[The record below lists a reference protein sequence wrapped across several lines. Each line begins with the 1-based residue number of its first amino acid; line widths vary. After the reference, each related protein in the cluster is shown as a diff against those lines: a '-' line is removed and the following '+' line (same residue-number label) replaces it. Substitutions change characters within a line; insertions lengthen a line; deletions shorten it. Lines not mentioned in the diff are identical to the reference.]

1 VYRSLGP
8 NNAKYMAQRM
18 TDNAKTRVQQ
28 AKTMLIGCAVLAA
41 IFLSG
46 LQYFVLNLPRQMES
60 PARQS
65 DGIVVITGGQQRL
78 DAGLTLLATGTASK
92 LLISGVG
99 AGLSKVIL
107 ANDLQL
113 DQTQRDL
120 LICCAELEFAAHDTR
135 GNARAARHWAET
147 NNLASLVLVTA
158 NYHMPRAKLAFEREM
173 PHIDLHYWPVSP
185 DDLHIDS
192 WWKDPG
198 LVRLLA
204 REYAKFLAEFI
215 RL

>member
-1 VYRSLGP
+1 
-8 NNAKYMAQRM
+8 M
-18 TDNAKTRVQQ
+18 
-28 AKTMLIGCAVLAA
+28 
-41 IFLSG
+41 
-46 LQYFVLNLPRQMES
+46 
-60 PARQS
+60 
-65 DGIVVITGGQQRL
+65 VITGGQQRL

-99 AGLSKVIL
+99 AGLNKVIL

-113 DQTQRDL
+113 SQTQRDL
-120 LICCAELEFAAHDTR
+120 LICCAELEFAARDTR

-147 NNLASLVLVTA
+147 NKLASLYLVTA

-173 PHIDLHYWPVSP
+173 PHIDLQYWPVSP
-185 DDLHIDS
+185 DDLHIDN
-192 WWKDPG
+192 WWTDPR

-204 REYAKFLAEFI
+204 REYAKFMAEFI

>member
-1 VYRSLGP
+1 
-8 NNAKYMAQRM
+8 MAQRM
-18 TDNAKTRVQQ
+18 TNNAKTRVQQ

-120 LICCAELEFAAHDTR
+120 LICCAELEFAARDTR
-135 GNARAARHWAET
+135 GNAKAARHWAET
-147 NNLASLVLVTA
+147 NKFASLYLVTA

-185 DDLHIDS
+185 DDLHVDS
-192 WWKDPG
+192 WWTDPG

>member
-1 VYRSLGP
+1 
-8 NNAKYMAQRM
+8 MAQNM
-18 TDNAKTRVQQ
+18 TDNVNAWFQQ
-28 AKTMLIGCAVLAA
+28 AKIVVIGCAVLAA
-41 IFLSG
+41 IFISG
-46 LQYFVLNLPRQMES
+46 LQYFVLNLPRHMEL
-60 PARQS
+60 PTRQS

-99 AGLSKVIL
+99 NGLNKAIL

-120 LICCAELEFAAHDTR
+120 LVCCAELEFKARNTL
-135 GNARAARHWAET
+135 GNARAARHWAEI
-147 NNLASLVLVTA
+147 NNLVSLYLVTA

-173 PHIDLHYWPVSP
+173 PHIELFYWPVSP
-185 DDLHIDS
+185 DDLHINN
-192 WWKDPG
+192 WWTDPG
-198 LVRLLA
+198 LIRLLA
-204 REYAKFLAEFI
+204 REYIKFLAEFI

>member
-1 VYRSLGP
+1 MVR
-8 NNAKYMAQRM
+8 NVK
-18 TDNAKTRVQQ
+18 DNAKNLVQQ
-28 AKTMLIGCAVLAA
+28 AKILVIGCAVLAA
-41 IFLSG
+41 IFISG
-46 LQYFVLNLPRQMES
+46 LQYFVLNLPRHMES
-60 PARQS
+60 PNRQS

-78 DAGLTLLATGTASK
+78 DAGLTLLATGAASK

-113 DQTQRDL
+113 DNTQRDL
-120 LICCAELEFAAHDTR
+120 LICCAELEFEARDTR
-135 GNARAARHWAET
+135 GNARAARHWAEK
-147 NNLASLVLVTA
+147 NKLASLYLVTA
-158 NYHMPRAKLAFEREM
+158 NYHMPRSKLAFEREM

-185 DDLHIDS
+185 DDLHIDN
-192 WWKDPG
+192 WWTDPG

-204 REYAKFLAEFI
+204 REYAKFMAEFI

>member
-1 VYRSLGP
+1 
-8 NNAKYMAQRM
+8 MAQNL
-18 TDNAKTRVQQ
+18 TNSFNIFFKQ
-28 AKTMLIGCAVLAA
+28 AKIIAIGCAVMAA
-41 IFLSG
+41 IFISG
-46 LQYFVLNLPRQMES
+46 LQYFVLNLPRQMAS
-60 PARQS
+60 PAHKS

-78 DAGLTLLATGTASK
+78 DAGLTLLANGAASK

-99 AGLSKVIL
+99 AGLNKVIL
-107 ANDLQL
+107 ANDLRL

-120 LICCAELEFAAHDTR
+120 LMCCAELEFAARDTR
-135 GNARAARHWAET
+135 GNARAARHWAEI
-147 NNLASLVLVTA
+147 NHIASLYLVTA

-173 PHIDLHYWPVSP
+173 PHINIQYWPVSP
-185 DDLHIDS
+185 DDLQIDS
-192 WWKDPG
+192 WWTNLR

>member
-1 VYRSLGP
+1 
-8 NNAKYMAQRM
+8 MAQNM
-18 TDNAKTRVQQ
+18 KDKAKAQIQ
-28 AKTMLIGCAVLAA
+28 KAKIILIGCCVLGA
-41 IFLSG
+41 IFISG
-46 LQYFVLNLPRQMES
+46 LQYFVLNLPSYVAPPTRH
-60 PARQS
+60 S

-99 AGLSKVIL
+99 NGLSKVIL

-120 LICCAELEFAAHDTR
+120 LVCCAELEFAARDTR
-135 GNARAARHWAET
+135 GNARAARQWAET
-147 NNLASLVLVTA
+147 NKLQSLYLVTS
-158 NYHMPRAKLAFEREM
+158 NYHMPRAKLAFEHEM

-185 DDLHIDS
+185 NDLHIDH
-192 WWKDPG
+192 WWTDPG

>member
-1 VYRSLGP
+1 
-8 NNAKYMAQRM
+8 MAEN
-18 TDNAKTRVQQ
+18 TSNRVQQ
-28 AKTMLIGCAVLAA
+28 AKSVVIGCAVLAA
-41 IFLSG
+41 IFISG
-46 LQYFVLNLPRQMES
+46 LQYVVLNLPRQMAS
-60 PARQS
+60 PAHKS

-78 DAGLTLLATGTASK
+78 DAGLTLLANGAASK

-99 AGLSKVIL
+99 TGLNKVIL
-107 ANDLQL
+107 ANDLRL
-113 DQTQRDL
+113 SQTERDL
-120 LICCAELEFAAHDTR
+120 LMCCAELEFAARDTR

-147 NNLASLVLVTA
+147 NHLASLYLVTA

-173 PHIDLHYWPVSP
+173 PHINLQYWPVSP
-185 DDLHIDS
+185 DDLQIDS
-192 WWKDPG
+192 WWTNPR

>member
-1 VYRSLGP
+1 
-8 NNAKYMAQRM
+8 MAEN
-18 TDNAKTRVQQ
+18 TKNRVQQ
-28 AKTMLIGCAVLAA
+28 AKSVVIGCAVLAA
-41 IFLSG
+41 IFISG
-46 LQYFVLNLPRQMES
+46 LQYFVLNLPRQLAS
-60 PARQS
+60 PAHKS

-78 DAGLTLLATGTASK
+78 DAGLTLLANGAASK

-99 AGLSKVIL
+99 AGLNKVIL
-107 ANDLQL
+107 ANDLRL
-113 DQTQRDL
+113 SQTQRDL
-120 LICCAELEFAAHDTR
+120 LMCCAELEFAARDTR

-147 NNLASLVLVTA
+147 NHLASLYLVTA

-173 PHIDLHYWPVSP
+173 PHINLHYWPVSP

-192 WWKDPG
+192 WWTDPG

>member
-1 VYRSLGP
+1 
-8 NNAKYMAQRM
+8 MAQNM
-18 TDNAKTRVQQ
+18 TDNTKAWFPQ
-28 AKTMLIGCAVLAA
+28 AKMVVIGCAVLAA
-41 IFLSG
+41 IFISG
-46 LQYFVLNLPRQMES
+46 LQYFVLNLPRHMES
-60 PARQS
+60 PTRQS

-99 AGLSKVIL
+99 NGLNKAIL

-120 LICCAELEFAAHDTR
+120 LVCCAELEFEARNTL

-147 NNLASLVLVTA
+147 NNLVSLYLVTA

-173 PHIDLHYWPVSP
+173 PHIELFYWPVSP
-185 DDLHIDS
+185 DDLHINN
-192 WWKDPG
+192 WWTDPG
-198 LVRLLA
+198 LIRLLA
-204 REYAKFLAEFI
+204 REYIKFLAEFI

>member
-1 VYRSLGP
+1 
-8 NNAKYMAQRM
+8 M
-18 TDNAKTRVQQ
+18 
-28 AKTMLIGCAVLAA
+28 LAA
-41 IFLSG
+41 IFISG
-46 LQYFVLNLPRQMES
+46 LQYFVLNLPRQVEF
-60 PARQS
+60 PTRQI

-99 AGLSKVIL
+99 TGLSKLIL

-120 LICCAELEFAAHDTR
+120 LMCCTELEFAARDTL
-135 GNARAARHWAET
+135 GNARAARQWAESH
-147 NNLASLVLVTA
+147 NLASLYLVTA
-158 NYHMPRAKLAFEREM
+158 NYHMPRAKLAFNREM
-173 PHIDLHYWPVSP
+173 PHIDLYYWPVSP

-192 WWKDPG
+192 WWKDPE
-198 LVRLLA
+198 LVRLLV
-204 REYAKFLAEFI
+204 REYAKFLAEII

>member
-1 VYRSLGP
+1 
-8 NNAKYMAQRM
+8 MAEN
-18 TDNAKTRVQQ
+18 TKNRVQQ
-28 AKTMLIGCAVLAA
+28 AKSMVIGCAVLAD
-41 IFLSG
+41 IFISG
-46 LQYFVLNLPRQMES
+46 LQYFVLNLPRQMAS
-60 PARQS
+60 PAHQS

-78 DAGLTLLATGTASK
+78 DAGLTLLANGTASN

-99 AGLSKVIL
+99 AGLNKVIL

-120 LICCAELEFAAHDTR
+120 LMCCAELEFAARDTR
-135 GNARAARHWAET
+135 GNAHAARHWAET
-147 NNLASLVLVTA
+147 NHLASLYLVTA

-173 PHIDLHYWPVSP
+173 PHINLQYWPVNP
-185 DDLHIDS
+185 DDLQIDS
-192 WWKDPG
+192 WWTNPG

>member
-1 VYRSLGP
+1 
-8 NNAKYMAQRM
+8 MAEN
-18 TDNAKTRVQQ
+18 TKNRVQQ
-28 AKTMLIGCAVLAA
+28 AKSMVIGCAVLTA
-41 IFLSG
+41 IFISG
-46 LQYFVLNLPRQMES
+46 LQYFVLNLPRQMAS
-60 PARQS
+60 SAYKS

-78 DAGLTLLATGTASK
+78 DAGLTLLANGAASK

-99 AGLSKVIL
+99 AGLNKVIL
-107 ANDLQL
+107 ANDLRL
-113 DQTQRDL
+113 DQTQSDL
-120 LICCAELEFAAHDTR
+120 LMCCAELEFAARDTR

-147 NNLASLVLVTA
+147 NHLESLYLVTA

-173 PHIDLHYWPVSP
+173 PHINLQYWPVSP
-185 DDLHIDS
+185 DDLQIDS
-192 WWKDPG
+192 WWTNPG

>member
-1 VYRSLGP
+1 
-8 NNAKYMAQRM
+8 MAEN
-18 TDNAKTRVQQ
+18 TKNRVQQ
-28 AKTMLIGCAVLAA
+28 AKSVLIGCAVLAA
-41 IFLSG
+41 IFISG
-46 LQYFVLNLPRQMES
+46 LQYFVLNLPRQMTS
-60 PARQS
+60 PTHKS

-78 DAGLTLLATGTASK
+78 DAGLTLLANGAASN

-99 AGLSKVIL
+99 AGLNKVIL

-113 DQTQRDL
+113 DQTQRNL
-120 LICCAELEFAAHDTR
+120 LMCCAELEFAARDTR

-147 NNLASLVLVTA
+147 NHLASLYLVTA

-173 PHIDLHYWPVSP
+173 PHINLQYWPVSP
-185 DDLHIDS
+185 DDLQIDS
-192 WWKDPG
+192 WWTNPG

>member
-1 VYRSLGP
+1 
-8 NNAKYMAQRM
+8 MAEN
-18 TDNAKTRVQQ
+18 TKNWVQQ
-28 AKTMLIGCAVLAA
+28 AKSVVIGCTLLAA
-41 IFLSG
+41 IFISG
-46 LQYFVLNLPRQMES
+46 LQYFVLNLPGQMTS
-60 PARQS
+60 ATHKS

-78 DAGLTLLATGTASK
+78 DAGLTLLANGAASK

-99 AGLSKVIL
+99 AGLNKVIL
-107 ANDLQL
+107 ANDLRL

-120 LICCAELEFAAHDTR
+120 LICCAELEFAASDTR
-135 GNARAARHWAET
+135 DNARAARHWAET
-147 NNLASLVLVTA
+147 NHLASLYLVTA

-173 PHIDLHYWPVSP
+173 PHINLQYWPVSP
-185 DDLHIDS
+185 DDLQIDS
-192 WWKDPG
+192 WWTDPG

>member
-1 VYRSLGP
+1 MV
-8 NNAKYMAQRM
+8 
-18 TDNAKTRVQQ
+18 V
-28 AKTMLIGCAVLAA
+28 GCALLAA
-41 IFLSG
+41 IFISG
-46 LQYFVLNLPRQMES
+46 LQYFVLNLPQHVVSRGHL
-60 PARQS
+60 S

-78 DAGLTLLATGTASK
+78 DAGLTLLASGAASK

-99 AGLSKVIL
+99 DGLNKVIL

-113 DQTQRDL
+113 DKTQRDL
-120 LICCAELEFAAHDTR
+120 LICCAELEFAARDTR
-135 GNARAARHWAET
+135 GNARAARNWAET
-147 NNLASLVLVTA
+147 NHLGSLYLVTA

-173 PHIDLHYWPVSP
+173 PHINLQYWPISP

-192 WWKDPG
+192 WWTDPG
-198 LVRLLA
+198 LIRLLT

>member
-1 VYRSLGP
+1 
-8 NNAKYMAQRM
+8 MAQNM
-18 TDNAKTRVQQ
+18 TDNTKAWFQQ
-28 AKTMLIGCAVLAA
+28 AKMVVIGCAVLAA
-41 IFLSG
+41 IFISG
-46 LQYFVLNLPRQMES
+46 LQYFVLNLPRHIES
-60 PARQS
+60 PTRQS

-78 DAGLTLLATGTASK
+78 DTGLTLLATGTASK

-99 AGLSKVIL
+99 NGLNKAIL

-120 LICCAELEFAAHDTR
+120 LVCCAELEFEARNTL

-147 NNLASLVLVTA
+147 NNLVSLYLVTA

-173 PHIDLHYWPVSP
+173 PHIELLYWPVSP
-185 DDLHIDS
+185 DDLRINN
-192 WWKDPG
+192 WWTDPG
-198 LVRLLA
+198 LIRLLA
-204 REYAKFLAEFI
+204 REYVKFLAEFI

>member
-1 VYRSLGP
+1 
-8 NNAKYMAQRM
+8 MAEN
-18 TDNAKTRVQQ
+18 TKNRVQQ
-28 AKTMLIGCAVLAA
+28 AKSVVIGCAVLAA
-41 IFLSG
+41 IFISG
-46 LQYFVLNLPRQMES
+46 LQYFVLNLPRQMAS
-60 PARQS
+60 PAHQS

-78 DAGLTLLATGTASK
+78 DAGLTLLANGAASK

-99 AGLSKVIL
+99 AGLNKVIL
-107 ANDLQL
+107 ANDLRL
-113 DQTQRDL
+113 DQTQSDL
-120 LICCAELEFAAHDTR
+120 LMCCAELEFAARDTR

-147 NNLASLVLVTA
+147 NHLESLYLVTA

-173 PHIDLHYWPVSP
+173 PHISLRYWPVGP
-185 DDLHIDS
+185 DDLDIES
-192 WWKDPG
+192 WWTDPG

>member
-1 VYRSLGP
+1 MTQNMKDNVKTQVQP
-8 NNAKYMAQRM
+8 AKIL
-18 TDNAKTRVQQ
+18 V
-28 AKTMLIGCAVLAA
+28 ISCAVLAA
-41 IFLSG
+41 IFITG
-46 LQYFVLNLPRQMES
+46 LQYFVLNLPRHMES
-60 PARQS
+60 PNRQS

-78 DAGLTLLATGTASK
+78 DAGLMLLATGTASK

-113 DQTQRDL
+113 DQTHRDL
-120 LICCAELEFAAHDTR
+120 LICCAELEFAARDTR

-147 NNLASLVLVTA
+147 NELASLVLVTA

-192 WWKDPG
+192 WWTDLG
-198 LVRLLA
+198 QVRLLA
-204 REYAKFLAEFI
+204 REYAKFMAEFI

>member
-1 VYRSLGP
+1 
-8 NNAKYMAQRM
+8 MAQNM
-18 TDNAKTRVQQ
+18 KDKAKNHVQQ
-28 AKTMLIGCAVLAA
+28 TKILVISCAVLTA
-41 IFLSG
+41 IFVSG
-46 LQYFVLNLPRQMES
+46 LQYFVLNLPRHIES
-60 PARQS
+60 PNRQS

-78 DAGLTLLATGTASK
+78 DAGLTLLATGAASK

-120 LICCAELEFAAHDTR
+120 LVCCAELEFAARDTR

-147 NNLASLVLVTA
+147 NKLASLYLVTA

-185 DDLHIDS
+185 DDLHIDN
-192 WWKDPG
+192 WWADPG

-204 REYAKFLAEFI
+204 REYAKFMAEFI

>member
-1 VYRSLGP
+1 MVQ
-8 NNAKYMAQRM
+8 NIK
-18 TDNAKTRVQQ
+18 DNAKTPVQQ
-28 AKTMLIGCAVLAA
+28 AKILLISCAVLVAVF
-41 IFLSG
+41 ISG
-46 LQYFVLNLPRQMES
+46 LQYFVLNLPRHMET
-60 PARQS
+60 PIRQS

-78 DAGLTLLATGTASK
+78 DAGLTLLANGTASK

-99 AGLSKVIL
+99 AGLSKAIL

-120 LICCAELEFAAHDTR
+120 LICCAELEFAARDTR

-147 NNLASLVLVTA
+147 NKLASLYLVTA
-158 NYHMPRAKLAFEREM
+158 NYHMPRAKLAFEHEM
-173 PHIDLHYWPVSP
+173 PHIDLQYWPVSP
-185 DDLHIDS
+185 NDLHIDN
-192 WWKDPG
+192 WWTDPG

-204 REYAKFLAEFI
+204 REYAKFMAEFI

>member
-1 VYRSLGP
+1 
-8 NNAKYMAQRM
+8 MAQNM
-18 TDNAKTRVQQ
+18 TDNAKTQVQQ
-28 AKTMLIGCAVLAA
+28 AKILLISCAVLAA
-41 IFLSG
+41 IFISG
-46 LQYFVLNLPRQMES
+46 LQYFVLNLPRQIES
-60 PARQS
+60 ATRQS

-99 AGLSKVIL
+99 AGLSKAIL

-113 DQTQRDL
+113 SQTQRDL
-120 LICCAELEFAAHDTR
+120 LLCCAELEFAARDTR

-147 NNLASLVLVTA
+147 NKLASLYLVTA
-158 NYHMPRAKLAFEREM
+158 NYHMPRAKLAFKREM
-173 PHIDLHYWPVSP
+173 PHIDLQYWPVSP
-185 DDLHIDS
+185 SDLHINN
-192 WWKDPG
+192 WWTDPV

-204 REYAKFLAEFI
+204 REYAKFMAEFI

>member
-1 VYRSLGP
+1 
-8 NNAKYMAQRM
+8 M
-18 TDNAKTRVQQ
+18 TGNAKTRMQR
-28 AKTMLIGCAVLAA
+28 AKTLVVGCAVLLATF
-41 IFLSG
+41 ISG
-46 LQYFVLNLPRQMES
+46 LQYFVLNLPRHIDS
-60 PARQS
+60 PIRQS

-99 AGLSKVIL
+99 AGLNKVIL
-107 ANDLQL
+107 ANDLRL

-120 LICCAELEFAAHDTR
+120 LICCAELEFAARDTR
-135 GNARAARHWAET
+135 GNAQATRHWAET
-147 NNLASLVLVTA
+147 NEIASLYLVTA

-173 PHIDLHYWPVSP
+173 PHINLHYWPVNP

-192 WWKDPG
+192 WWANPE

-204 REYAKFLAEFI
+204 REYVKFLAEFI

>member
-1 VYRSLGP
+1 
-8 NNAKYMAQRM
+8 MAEN
-18 TDNAKTRVQQ
+18 TKNRVQQ
-28 AKTMLIGCAVLAA
+28 AKSVVIGCALLAA
-41 IFLSG
+41 IFISG
-46 LQYFVLNLPRQMES
+46 LQYFVLNLPRQMAS
-60 PARQS
+60 PAHKS

-78 DAGLTLLATGTASK
+78 DAGLKLLANGAASK

-99 AGLSKVIL
+99 AGLNKVIL
-107 ANDLQL
+107 ANDLRL

-120 LICCAELEFAAHDTR
+120 LMCCAELEFAARDTR

-147 NNLASLVLVTA
+147 HHLASLYLVTA

-173 PHIDLHYWPVSP
+173 PHINLQYWPVSP
-185 DDLHIDS
+185 DDLQIDS
-192 WWKDPG
+192 WWTNPG